1 MNYFLNLPYQLSTW
15 LLIGFFLFLVFLSLK
30 LAFKG
35 VFKFAVPFS
44 IIVFGVFITT
54 DLLKYTTFQQ
64 LNPEISKEDSEIH
77 SITIYINDLSES
89 LSYREARLIIED
101 PETIEKISN
110 DLAAIRLK
118 DTNSFHDLKYSI
130 DISYSYQIEENMISR
145 QSFLFHIDE
154 QYLFR
159 HEIVNDTNHLETIE
173 TLVDSDD
180 AEWEELERIE

>member
-1 MNYFLNLPYQLSTW
+1 MNYFLNLPYQLSS
-15 LLIGFFLFLVFLSLK
+15 LLIIGFFLFLVFLSIK

-35 VFKFAVPFS
+35 VFKFAVPLF
-44 IIVFGVFITT
+44 IVVFGVMITT

-64 LNPEISKEDSEIH
+64 INPEISKEDSEIH
-77 SITIYINDLSES
+77 SMTIYINDLSES
-89 LSYREARLIIED
+89 LSHREARLIIED

-118 DTNSFHDLKYSI
+118 ETNSFHNLKYSI
-130 DISYSYQIEENMISR
+130 DISYSHQNEENFISR
-145 QSFLFHIDE
+145 QSFLFHLDE

-173 TLVDSDD
+173 ALVDSDE